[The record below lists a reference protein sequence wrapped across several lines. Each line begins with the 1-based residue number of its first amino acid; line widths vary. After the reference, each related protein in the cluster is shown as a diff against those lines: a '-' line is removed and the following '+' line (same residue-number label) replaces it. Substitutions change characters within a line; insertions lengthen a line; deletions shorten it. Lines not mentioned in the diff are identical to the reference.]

1 MIGRLAPCLVALLL
15 AGPLAAQNPRDT
27 LRFGGTIGFVQTAGN
42 TEVVTL
48 NVGEELTYRAERV
61 VLRQSF
67 STVYGR
73 SEGETNA
80 SSWRA
85 GARADYRFSPR
96 VAAFARL
103 GFDRDRFAGISRRLE
118 EGVGLALT
126 ALSRPRDLLEIE
138 AGADLVQQRT
148 TLATGET
155 FLSGRSALRY
165 THRFGAGEQPYF
177 QQTVELLP
185 NLERIDDYRLNAE
198 TLLVAPLSRQLG
210 LKLSYSIRLDNVPE
224 PGFART
230 DRVLSSALQITL

>member
-1 MIGRLAPCLVALLL
+1 MTSRLAPGLAALLL
-15 AGPLAAQNPRDT
+15 AGPLGAQGPRDT
-27 LRFGGTIGFVQTAGN
+27 LRFGGSIGFVQTAGN

-85 GARADYRFSPR
+85 GARGDYRFSPT

-126 ALSRPRDLLEIE
+126 ALSRPRDLLEVE
-138 AGADLVQQRT
+138 AGADLVQERT
-148 TLATGET
+148 TLDTRES
-155 FLSGRSALRY
+155 FLSGRSAVRY
-165 THRFGAGEQPYF
+165 THRFGTGEQPYF
-177 QQTVELLP
+177 QQTLELLP
-185 NLERIDDYRLNAE
+185 NLETIDDYRLNAV
-198 TLLVAPLSRQLG
+198 TLLVARLSGQRG
-210 LKLSYSIRLDNVPE
+210 LKLSYASRLENLPE
-224 PGFART
+224 AGFART
-230 DRVLSSALQITL
+230 DRVLTSALQITL